1 MARSRQSWRDL
12 VNLGEISPI
21 TARSLQSWQ
30 DIANLDEIS
39 PISARSRQSLSV
51 KILHGHSLGVAEI
64 KPKTKISI
72 LISVIISSSAPL
84 KILWQLTIVIV
95 VFCYEHSDWDQNSW
109 FIPLSAAVSILFFL
123 YGSPLPLPVHSLPVL
138 VLIKIIHYHSLFL
151 GTRQGASCS

>member
-84 KILWQLTIVIV
+84 KILWQLKIVT
-95 VFCYEHSDWDQNSW
+95 FCHQQPKWDQSPW
-109 FIPLSAAVSILFFL
+109 FTALSKTANIPYLFMWK
-123 YGSPLPLPVHSLPVL
+123 SLPSL
-138 VLIKIIHYHSLFL
+138 VLTVGSSQVIDICAGWPSEN
-151 GTRQGASCS
+151 